1 MEPGHV
7 SRLPSRNDERAREA
21 WVDELEERFT
31 PLGSALGVV
40 FILVVIGEALAA
52 PASRLR
58 DVFFAT
64 GWAIWV
70 VFAIEFALRAIV
82 VPRTGQFLRR
92 NWWQVI
98 FLVLP
103 FLRFLAILRLG
114 RVARAGRIV
123 GSALRGTRSA
133 GQLLRSRIVWLVT
146 IHTIVV
152 LSASQL
158 LFEFSSAGG
167 TYGEVLH
174 ATALASVAGEPLGIQ
189 SGFGQVMDVVLATY
203 AVVVFGSVAGALGA
217 YFLERRTERPDPTEG
232 P

>member
-1 MEPGHV
+1 MEPAHLT
-7 SRLPSRNDERAREA
+7 RFPPRNDERAREA

-31 PLGSALGVV
+31 AFASALGVV
-40 FILVVIGEALAA
+40 FVLVVIGEALAA
-52 PASRLR
+52 PASTLR
-58 DVFFAT
+58 GVFFAA
-64 GWAIWV
+64 GWAIWF
-70 VFAIEFALRAIV
+70 VFAFEFALRAIIA
-82 VPRTGQFLRR
+82 PRTGEFLKR
-92 NWWQVI
+92 NWWQLI

-133 GQLLRSRIVWLVT
+133 GQLLRSRIMWLVT
-146 IHTIVV
+146 IHAIVV

-158 LFEFSSAGG
+158 LFEFGNATGN
-167 TYGEVLH
+167 YGEVLH
-174 ATALASVAGEPLGIQ
+174 AAAVASVAGEPLGIE
-189 SGFGQVMDVVLATY
+189 SALGQVMDIVLATY

-217 YFLERRTERPDPTEG
+217 YFLERRVERLDPSDG